1 MNTNVTYESIVS
13 YHNTLVQIR
22 FAVASL
28 FIAAVA
34 FLVAALVGDMKWH
47 GHKVL
52 LSIVGL
58 VVTAVA
64 WIIELR
70 TTQLL
75 DNLAARGRELE
86 EKANCSGFFHLMT
99 VPQPIGVRWPLR
111 SYKEPPKNEN
121 SAARRL
127 ISHSFALNTVYL
139 VFVIFWVN
147 AIYIDITYV
156 EPSVP
161 AQDSRSAH
169 KDDAQ
174 PIIPPDLS
182 RQAAPGR

>member
-1 MNTNVTYESIVS
+1 MTTDLTYDAIVS

-47 GHKVL
+47 GHSVL
-52 LSIVGL
+52 LPIVGM
-58 VVTAVA
+58 VITGVA

-75 DNLAARGRELE
+75 DNLAALGREMEDAGLV
-86 EKANCSGFFHLMT
+86 KGKGFFHLM
-99 VPQPIGVRWPLR
+99 VGPQPIGVRWPLR
-111 SYKEPPKNEN
+111 TYKAPPQNQN
-121 SAARRL
+121 RTVRRL

-139 VFVIFWVN
+139 VFAIFWAN
-147 AIYIDITYV
+147 AIYIDVTHV
-156 EPSVP
+156 ALSVQ
-161 AQDSRSAH
+161 AQDTTCSH
-169 KDDAQ
+169 K
-174 PIIPPDLS
+174 
-182 RQAAPGR
+182 